1 VLCFWIFVGPAI
13 FLAIIALRGERKRAE
28 YVAARMAEL
37 GEPSSQPLPPV
48 TLIVPV
54 TKPCE
59 SIGEC
64 LRSLAAQDYPDYETI
79 VVVAEAG
86 VLPPGVLPS
95 GVRVALTGDASRS
108 RLLKAGVRAA
118 MRRSHVLAFAGS
130 SGVVSAAW
138 LRALVVPLAE
148 AGVGASTGFRWYAC
162 EPPRF
167 WSLMQSVWNAVIA
180 GRLGPG
186 PSEFA
191 WGAAMAITK
200 DVLFQENITEL
211 WTSAEREDLALSRAV
226 INSRRSIAFAP
237 GAMVACTRCA
247 TVGQFLRQAR
257 REMAQARVSLPGLW
271 WSGLASHIL
280 YCGAMLA
287 AIIAS
292 VHGNRGAEWAVVA
305 LFGLGM
311 LKGANRATLAKAEL
325 PHIEG
330 WFSRYSWTHA
340 FWTPLATW
348 LWLCVLVA
356 SAFPRNERI

>member
-1 VLCFWIFVGPAI
+1 VLWFWIFVGPAI
-13 FLAIIALRGERKRAE
+13 FLATIALRGERKRAE
-28 YVAARMAEL
+28 FVAARMAEL
-37 GEPSSQPLPPV
+37 GEPLSAALPAV
-48 TLIVPV
+48 TLIVAV

-64 LRSLAAQDYPDYETI
+64 LLSLASQDYPDYEMI
-79 VVVAEAG
+79 VVVTEAS
-86 VLPPGVLPS
+86 VLPAGALPS
-95 GVRVALTGDASRS
+95 GVKVTLTGDASRG
-108 RLLKAGVRAA
+108 RLLKAGVRAS
-118 MRRSHVLAFAGS
+118 MRRSQVVAFAGS

-162 EPPRF
+162 EPPTF
-167 WSLMQSVWNAVIA
+167 WSLMESVWNAVIA

-191 WGAAMAITK
+191 WGGAMAITK
-200 DVLFQENITEL
+200 DVLFQENVAEL
-211 WTSAEREDLALSRAV
+211 WTGAEREDLALSRAV
-226 INSRRSIAFAP
+226 INSGRRIAFAP
-237 GAMVACTRCA
+237 GAMVACIRCA

-271 WSGLASHIL
+271 WSGLVSHIF

-292 VHGNRGAEWAVVA
+292 ARGSRGAEWALVA

-325 PHIEG
+325 PQIAG
-330 WFSRYSWTHA
+330 WFTRYSWAHA

-348 LWLCVLVA
+348 VWLFVLLA
-356 SAFPRNERI
+356 SAFG